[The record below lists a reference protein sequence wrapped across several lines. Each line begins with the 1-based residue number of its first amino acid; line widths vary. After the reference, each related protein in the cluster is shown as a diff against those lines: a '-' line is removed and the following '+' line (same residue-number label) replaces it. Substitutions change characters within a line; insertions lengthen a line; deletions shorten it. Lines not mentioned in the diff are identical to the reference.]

1 MESPVWT
8 KPALVGA
15 GAGAVA
21 AMIVGFSWGGWVTGG
36 TASEMAAK
44 ASRNAGEQLVASIC
58 VEAFVADANAA
69 GNLVLL
75 KEAKTYERDN
85 FIEDGGWIIVPGLEK
100 QITGAADVCAQRLL
114 ALESLPERVVV
125 PEASTTD
132 TMPTEG

>member
-1 MESPVWT
+1 MEFPVWT

-44 ASRNAGEQLVASIC
+44 ASRDAGEQLVASIC
-58 VEAFVADANAA
+58 VNAFVADANAA
-69 GNLVLL
+69 GNLVSL
-75 KEAKTYERDN
+75 KEAKVYERDN

-100 QITGAADVCAQRLL
+100 QITGAADVCAERLL
-114 ALESLPERVVV
+114 ALESLPERAVL

-132 TMPTEG
+132 TETTKG

>member
-125 PEASTTD
+125 PEASTAD

>member
-1 MESPVWT
+1 
-8 KPALVGA
+8 
-15 GAGAVA
+15 
-21 AMIVGFSWGGWVTGG
+21 MIVGFSWGGWVTGG

-44 ASRNAGEQLVASIC
+44 ASRDAGEQLVASIC
-58 VEAFVADANAA
+58 VEAFVADRNAA
-69 GNLVLL
+69 GNLVSL

-85 FIEDGGWIIVPGLEK
+85 FVEDGGWIIVPGLEK

>member
-1 MESPVWT
+1 MKSTPWT

-21 AMIVGFSWGGWVTGG
+21 AMIVGFSWGGGVTGG

-44 ASRNAGEQLVASIC
+44 ASQNAGEQLVASIC

-69 GNLVLL
+69 SNLALL

-85 FIEDGGWIIVPGLEK
+85 FIEDGGWIVVPGLEK
-100 QITGAADVCAQRLL
+100 QITGAADVCAERLL
-114 ALESLPERVVV
+114 ALESLSELMVV

-132 TMPTEG
+132 TVPTDG